1 MFRAN
6 TFLSLPLAIA
16 VSCAAQAANPAPGAQ
31 DPAAVVRQVQRFL
44 TQKAGAWPGTPK
56 IVVDTPDTDQFTAC
70 SQLQVFERGQLRL
83 RSRLSVG
90 VRCLAPQPWTTYVQ
104 ASVSIQG
111 VYYVASHTI
120 APDATIGADDLEQR
134 SGDLLRLPRG
144 VVLDPARLIGYVARQ
159 RIRVGQTIKARSIR
173 SPESIQRGQTVRT
186 VARGHGFTASSSG
199 TALESAPPGSSIQV
213 KTASG
218 RIITGTVV
226 DAHTVQIAM

>member
-1 MFRAN
+1 MV
-6 TFLSLPLAIA
+6 LPLA
-16 VSCAAQAANPAPGAQ
+16 VAASFTARAATPAPSAQ
-31 DPAAVVRQVQRFL
+31 SPAVVVQQVQRFL

-56 IVVDTPDTDQFTAC
+56 IVVSAPDTDQFAAC
-70 SQLQVFERGQLRL
+70 NQLQVFERGQLQL

-104 ASVSIQG
+104 ASVSIEG
-111 VYYVASHTI
+111 MYYVAAHTI
-120 APDATIGADDLEQR
+120 AADATIGPNDLEQR

-159 RIRVGQTIKARSIR
+159 RIRVGQPIKSRSIR

-186 VARGHGFTASSSG
+186 VAKGRGFTASSSG
-199 TALESAPPGSSIQV
+199 TALASGPPGSSIQV
-213 KTASG
+213 KTRSG